1 MVECGG
7 YGVECGRARVLD
19 NSRCTDTGS
28 RTDLLDFRGVI
39 LRTVPPQNG
48 KYREIPFPSLPVVF
62 TSHLFIVVI
71 LGVG

>member
-1 MVECGG
+1 MSVEGHKHWTTADMQTLAPG
-7 YGVECGRARVLD
+7 L
-19 NSRCTDTGS
+19 TLKP
-28 RTDLLDFRGVI
+28 DLQNFRGVL

-48 KYREIPFPSLPVVF
+48 KCREILFPSLPVAF